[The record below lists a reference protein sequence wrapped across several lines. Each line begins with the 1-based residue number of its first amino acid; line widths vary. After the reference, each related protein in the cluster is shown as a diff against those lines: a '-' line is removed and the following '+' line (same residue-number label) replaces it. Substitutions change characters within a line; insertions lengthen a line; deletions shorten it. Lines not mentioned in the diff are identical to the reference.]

1 MTVGFI
7 GLGNMGFPVAERL
20 VGAGH
25 HVLAFDTRPEAVD
38 ALAGLGATRAA
49 SVAEVADRAQ
59 TVLASLPTPEVAV
72 EVATELAGGTVVRRL
87 VDLST
92 IGSRTAR
99 RIHDELASHGI
110 GYVDAPVSGG
120 AAGARAGTLAV
131 MVSGPDEHVEAALPV
146 LRRFGRPIR
155 LGTRPGAA
163 QTMKLTNNLLAAAAL
178 AVTSE
183 AMVMGVKAGLDAT
196 AMIEVFNAGSGAN
209 TATRDKFPNA
219 VLPRTFDYGFAAG
232 LMAKDL
238 RLCLAE
244 AHELGLTLPVSEA
257 VIQMWVDAVTQL
269 GPEADFTAVIQPVEQ
284 AAGVVVGDDHGA
296 EAREQ
301 QP

>member
-72 EVATELAGGTVVRRL
+72 EVATELAGGTV
-87 VDLST
+87 
-92 IGSRTAR
+92 
-99 RIHDELASHGI
+99 
-110 GYVDAPVSGG
+110 
-120 AAGARAGTLAV
+120 AV

-269 GPEADFTAVIQPVEQ
+269 GPEADFTAASLVQVSTEATVIQPVEQ
-284 AAGVVVGDDHGA
+284 AAGVVVGHDHGA